1 MGAVGKFLPPLISYQ
16 RYKMALT
23 YKEIKEALVDL
34 GFEIDSE
41 VESEYHRVR
50 LNAINRSLN
59 VLWSTVILPN
69 ISYFEETDD
78 IDEDEGITRFT
89 EDSEDT
95 DTTNLPRILKPLLQL
110 QAAHWL
116 WLDDDLTKA
125 TIYWNEYDDLKN
137 QILATIQRPRKAKI
151 IGGF

>member
-1 MGAVGKFLPPLISYQ
+1 MAV
-16 RYKMALT
+16 T

-34 GFEIDSE
+34 GFEIDDE

-50 LNAINRSLN
+50 INAINRSLN
-59 VLWSTVILPN
+59 VLWSTVVLPN
-69 ISYFEETDD
+69 IDYFEETDD
-78 IDEDEGITRFT
+78 IDEDEGLTYFGDAPD
-89 EDSEDT
+89 EDEEV
-95 DTTNLPRILKPLLQL
+95 NLPRILLPLLQL
-110 QAAHWL
+110 QAGHWL

-137 QILATIQRPRKAKI
+137 QILMTIRTPRKAKI

>member
-1 MGAVGKFLPPLISYQ
+1 
-16 RYKMALT
+16 MAIT

-34 GFEIDSE
+34 GFELDDE
-41 VESEYHRVR
+41 VESEYHRLR

-69 ISYFEETDD
+69 ISYFDETDD
-78 IDEDEGITRFT
+78 MDEDDGVTYFEET
-89 EDSEDT
+89 EERPVEDE
-95 DTTNLPRILKPLLQL
+95 DTTNLPRILLPLLQL
-110 QAAHWL
+110 QSAHWL

-137 QILATIQRPRKAKI
+137 QIIGTIRSARKAKI

>member
-1 MGAVGKFLPPLISYQ
+1 
-16 RYKMALT
+16 MAIT
-23 YKEIKEALVDL
+23 YKEVKEALVDL
-34 GFEIDSE
+34 GFEIDDE

-59 VLWSTVILPN
+59 VLWSTVILPY
-69 ISYFEETDD
+69 ISYFEESDD
-78 IDEDEGITRFT
+78 MDEDDGITLFEDT
-89 EDSEDT
+89 EDRPVED
-95 DTTNLPRILKPLLQL
+95 DDMSNLPSILLPLLQL

-137 QILATIQRPRKAKI
+137 QIIATITKPRKAKI

>member
-1 MGAVGKFLPPLISYQ
+1 
-16 RYKMALT
+16 MAIT

-34 GFEIDSE
+34 GFEIDDE

-69 ISYFEETDD
+69 ISYFEDTDD
-78 IDEDEGITRFT
+78 MDEDEGVTYFGDEPA
-89 EDSEDT
+89 EDDT
-95 DTTNLPRILKPLLQL
+95 VNLPRILLPLLQL
-110 QAAHWL
+110 QAGHWL

-137 QILATIQRPRKAKI
+137 QILATIRTPRKAKI

>member
-1 MGAVGKFLPPLISYQ
+1 
-16 RYKMALT
+16 MAIT
-23 YKEIKEALVDL
+23 YKEVKESLVDL
-34 GFEIDSE
+34 GFEIDDE
-41 VESEYHRVR
+41 VESEYHRLR

-69 ISYFEETDD
+69 IKYFEETDD
-78 IDEDEGITRFT
+78 LDEDEGLTYFEETAERPV
-89 EDSEDT
+89 EDEDES
-95 DTTNLPRILKPLLQL
+95 NLPRMLLPLLQL
-110 QAAHWL
+110 QAGHWL

-137 QILATIQRPRKAKI
+137 QVLTTIRTPRKAKI

>member
-1 MGAVGKFLPPLISYQ
+1 
-16 RYKMALT
+16 MAIT

-34 GFEIDSE
+34 GFEIDDE

-69 ISYFEETDD
+69 ISYFEDTDD
-78 IDEDEGITRFT
+78 MDEDEGVTYFGD
-89 EDSEDT
+89 EPEDT
-95 DTTNLPRILKPLLQL
+95 DTVNLPRMLLPLLQL
-110 QAAHWL
+110 QAGHWL

-137 QILATIQRPRKAKI
+137 QILATIRTPRKAKI

>member
-1 MGAVGKFLPPLISYQ
+1 
-16 RYKMALT
+16 MAIT

-34 GFEIDSE
+34 GFEIDDE
-41 VESEYHRVR
+41 VESEYHRLR
-50 LNAINRSLN
+50 INAINRSLN

-69 ISYFEETDD
+69 ISYFEDSDD
-78 IDEDEGITRFT
+78 IDEDDGLTYFGDNP
-89 EDSEDT
+89 EDDDEI
-95 DTTNLPRILKPLLQL
+95 NLPRILLPLLQL
-110 QAAHWL
+110 QAGHWL

-137 QILATIQRPRKAKI
+137 QILMTITKPRKVKI

>member
-1 MGAVGKFLPPLISYQ
+1 MAV
-16 RYKMALT
+16 T

-34 GFEIDSE
+34 GFEIDDE

-50 LNAINRSLN
+50 INAINRSLN
-59 VLWSTVILPN
+59 VLWSTVVLPN
-69 ISYFEETDD
+69 IDYFEDTDD
-78 IDEDEGITRFT
+78 IDEDEGLTYF
-89 EDSEDT
+89 DDAPADT
-95 DTTNLPRILKPLLQL
+95 DETNLPRILLPLLQL
-110 QAAHWL
+110 QAGHWL

-137 QILATIQRPRKAKI
+137 QILMTIRTPRKAKI

>member
-1 MGAVGKFLPPLISYQ
+1 MAVTYQ
-16 RYKMALT
+16 
-23 YKEIKEALVDL
+23 EVKEALVDL
-34 GFEIDSE
+34 GFEIDDE

-59 VLWSTVILPN
+59 ALWSTVILPN
-69 ISYFEETDD
+69 ISYFEVSDD
-78 IDEDEGITRFT
+78 MSEDDGIVLFEDT
-89 EDSEDT
+89 EDRPIED
-95 DTTNLPRILKPLLQL
+95 DDMSNLPSLLLPLLQL

-137 QILATIQRPRKAKI
+137 QIIATITKPRKAEI

>member
-1 MGAVGKFLPPLISYQ
+1 
-16 RYKMALT
+16 MAIT

-34 GFEIDSE
+34 GFEIDDE
-41 VESEYHRVR
+41 VENEYHRLR
-50 LNAINRSLN
+50 INAINRSLN

-69 ISYFEETDD
+69 ISYFEESDD
-78 IDEDEGITRFT
+78 IDEDEGLTYFGDAP
-89 EDSEDT
+89 EDDDEI
-95 DTTNLPRILKPLLQL
+95 NLPRMLLPLLQL
-110 QAAHWL
+110 QAGHWL

-137 QILATIQRPRKAKI
+137 QILLTITKPRKVKI

>member
-1 MGAVGKFLPPLISYQ
+1 
-16 RYKMALT
+16 MAIT
-23 YKEIKEALVDL
+23 YLEIKEALVDL
-34 GFEIDSE
+34 GFEIDDE

-69 ISYFEETDD
+69 IDYFEDSDD
-78 IDEDEGITRFT
+78 MDEDDGIKYF
-89 EDSEDT
+89 EDSLNNPVSDSDE
-95 DTTNLPRILKPLLQL
+95 TNLPRILLPLLQL
-110 QAAHWL
+110 MSAHWL

-137 QILATIQRPRKAKI
+137 QMLATIRTPRKAKI

>member
-1 MGAVGKFLPPLISYQ
+1 
-16 RYKMALT
+16 MAIT

-34 GFEIDSE
+34 GFELDDE

-78 IDEDEGITRFT
+78 MDADEGIDLFEDT
-89 EDSEDT
+89 EDRPVEDT
-95 DTTNLPRILKPLLQL
+95 DETNLPSILLPLLQL
-110 QAAHWL
+110 QSAHWL

-137 QILATIQRPRKAKI
+137 QIIGSIRSARKAKI

>member
-1 MGAVGKFLPPLISYQ
+1 
-16 RYKMALT
+16 MALT

-34 GFEIDSE
+34 GFEIDDE
-41 VESEYHRVR
+41 VESEYKRVR

-59 VLWSTVILPN
+59 VLWSTVCLPY
-69 ISYFEETDD
+69 ISYFEDNYD
-78 IDEDEGITRFT
+78 LDEDEGLTGFDI
-89 EDSEDT
+89 DSEDT
-95 DTTNLPRILKPLLQL
+95 DTTNLPDILLPLLQL
-110 QAAHWL
+110 QAGHWL

-137 QILATIQRPRKAKI
+137 QILTTIMKPRKAKI

>member
-1 MGAVGKFLPPLISYQ
+1 
-16 RYKMALT
+16 MAIT

-34 GFEIDSE
+34 GFEIDDE

-69 ISYFEETDD
+69 ISYFEDTDD
-78 IDEDEGITRFT
+78 MDEDEGVTYFGDT
-89 EDSEDT
+89 PDEDDT
-95 DTTNLPRILKPLLQL
+95 VNLPRILLPLLQL
-110 QAAHWL
+110 QAGHWL

-137 QILATIQRPRKAKI
+137 QIIATIMKPRKAKI